1 MPVTQLLGAQRLQLG
16 LLLPQNRL
24 AQRLDGLGNRRL
36 IGGCGHD
43 RGVPPQA
50 HTTECE
56 RARNG
61 QVTTRDTHMLSLPPV
76 LSETRPSP
84 ILRRLLCT
92 STRRVDRTIV
102 NRSYAIGGRKQASRQ
117 FLERSHGNG

>member
-1 MPVTQLLGAQRLQLG
+1 MPVAHLLGAQRLQLG
-16 LLLPQNRL
+16 LLLPHNRL
-24 AQRLDGLGNRRL
+24 SQRLDGLGNRRR

-50 HTTECE
+50 RTTECE

-61 QVTTRDTHMLSLPPV
+61 QVTTRDTHRLSLPLV
-76 LSETRPSP
+76 LSETLPSP
-84 ILRRLLCT
+84 ILRRLLWT

-102 NRSYAIGGRKQASRQ
+102 DRSYARGGREQASRP
-117 FLERSHGNG
+117 FLGRSKE